1 MNAPDDTRRPARG
14 WLGGLVLGAVS
25 GLTLLVLGAIGTVF
39 ALVAVVLILWQG
51 PRGLATA
58 GLLTGTGLIWTVL
71 FARVALTCGGPL
83 DPGTS
88 TCIAG
93 DLTGWAAV
101 GASIFALGLVASAF
115 ALRRS
120 RR

>member
-1 MNAPDDTRRPARG
+1 MTDRRARA
-14 WLGGLVLGAVS
+14 WLAGLVLGAVS
-25 GLTLLVLGAIGTVF
+25 GLGLLVAGIMGAII
-39 ALVAVVLILWQG
+39 LVAALLLIAINGPRLLAGAGLISGLGLIL
-51 PRGLATA
+51 
-58 GLLTGTGLIWTVL
+58 TVL
-71 FARVALTCGGPL
+71 FMRVALTCGGPL

-93 DLTGWAAV
+93 DLGASIAV
-101 GASIFALGLVASAF
+101 GAATFAIGLVASAF

>member
-1 MNAPDDTRRPARG
+1 MTDRRAG
-14 WLGGLVLGAVS
+14 AWLAGLVLGAVS
-25 GLTLLVLGAIGTVF
+25 GLALLVAGTMGAII
-39 ALVAVVLILWQG
+39 LVAALLLIATNGPRLLAGAGLVSGLGLIL
-51 PRGLATA
+51 
-58 GLLTGTGLIWTVL
+58 TVL
-71 FARVALTCGGPL
+71 FMRVALTCGGPL

-93 DLTGWAAV
+93 DLGAWIAA
-101 GASIFALGLVASAF
+101 GAAIFAIGLVSSAF